1 MKKAYVIPDLT
12 VVEIR
17 CGNLLSVSAES
28 VLIHFDDTGVDIP
41 AMPDL
46 DIYFGGT
53 DLDGYFDPM

>member
-28 VLIHFDDTGVDIP
+28 VLIQHGDSEVDIP
-41 AMPDL
+41 AILDL
-46 DIYFGGT
+46 YIGFGGT
-53 DLDGYFDPM
+53 DLDGNLEPM